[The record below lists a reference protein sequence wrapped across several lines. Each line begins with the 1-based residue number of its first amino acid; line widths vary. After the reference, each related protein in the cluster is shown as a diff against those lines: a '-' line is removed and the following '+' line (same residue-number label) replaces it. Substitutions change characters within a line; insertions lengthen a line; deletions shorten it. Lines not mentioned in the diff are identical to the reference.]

1 MANETIRPGYAYKD
15 DITTNDYSGNRIV
28 LNGAATALKI
38 INDSANA
45 LDFTLNR
52 AADSTK
58 IDGVVPANSELELR
72 GFSQSFSSV
81 ALKSTVGGS
90 HATYRLW
97 AYH

>member
-15 DITTNDYSGNRIV
+15 DTTTNDYSDNRIE
-28 LNGAATALKI
+28 LSGSATALKV

-52 AADSTK
+52 AGDSTK
-58 IDGVVPANSELELR
+58 IDGVVPANSELELK
-72 GFSQSFSSV
+72 GFAQSFSSIAV
-81 ALKSTVGGS
+81 KSTVGGS